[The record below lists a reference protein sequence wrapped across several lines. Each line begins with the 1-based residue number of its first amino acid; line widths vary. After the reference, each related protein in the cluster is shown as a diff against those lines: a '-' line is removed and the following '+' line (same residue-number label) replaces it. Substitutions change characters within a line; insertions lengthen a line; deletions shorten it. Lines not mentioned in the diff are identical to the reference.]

1 VLLPTHLVALT
12 SNVTAAPHRLSD
24 AHPTVGKR
32 LDALP
37 PSNATVQLRCFCTV
51 VMRPADYE
59 PTIQRSLSLEDDT
72 MNENMNENI
81 VTLADVEDDILDY
94 EVADEALEAS
104 AGIFEGQAKNVTIS
118 FCSGLD
124 TCPS

>member
-1 VLLPTHLVALT
+1 
-12 SNVTAAPHRLSD
+12 
-24 AHPTVGKR
+24 
-32 LDALP
+32 
-37 PSNATVQLRCFCTV
+37 
-51 VMRPADYE
+51 
-59 PTIQRSLSLEDDT
+59 

-81 VTLADVEDDILDY
+81 VTRADVEDDILNY